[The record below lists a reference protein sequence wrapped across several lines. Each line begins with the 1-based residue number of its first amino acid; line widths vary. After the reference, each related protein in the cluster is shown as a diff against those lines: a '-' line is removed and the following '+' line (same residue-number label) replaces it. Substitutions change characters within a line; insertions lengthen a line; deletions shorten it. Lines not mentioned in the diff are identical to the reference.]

1 MGSQA
6 RRVDP
11 ESDRG
16 AIRSGAPP
24 IALVTGGTDGIG
36 KAIALGLARAGV
48 SVLLVG
54 SNRQKGEAAADRLR
68 KGARNA
74 RVQFIQADLSLMRD
88 VETLATRIAAEGP
101 QLRYLVLCAGM
112 VRGRYGLTSEGLEAN
127 FALNYLGRFVLTQR
141 LLPSLEAGGEA
152 DAAARILVI
161 NGAAENG
168 KIHYEDVNLA
178 ARFNM
183 LRAVAQFCGANDAFV
198 VEQARRLVEAGL
210 GPRVTIATLKVGAVR
225 TKIREQFPLWM
236 KLLVPVLIDP
246 FLAVEPEAIA
256 ASALRLLL
264 DREFEG
270 TTGALFLHI
279 KRFKPASPAKRS
291 HDAAQ
296 GARLWELSQRLAAQA
311 QASGATRAG

>member
-1 MGSQA
+1 
-6 RRVDP
+6 
-11 ESDRG
+11 
-16 AIRSGAPP
+16 
-24 IALVTGGTDGIG
+24 VTGGTDGIG